1 MMLKPEPETFLTRC
15 LAFKP
20 GSVIWVQARHPLDFI
35 RAIPIQD
42 RKTLAKHFKFLVTYD
57 DVELQSVSDE
67 QLNAAGLMRIPGTGA
82 HNR

>member
-1 MMLKPEPETFLTRC
+1 MLRPDPETFLTKC

-20 GSVIWVQARHPLDFI
+20 GSVIWVQTSDALEFI

-42 RKTLAKHFKFLVTYD
+42 RKVLAKHFKFLVTGD
-57 DVELQSVSDE
+57 NVEIQSVSDE